1 MTLTDRL
8 LFIGIGIGV
17 GLILT
22 YITYLLRGVH
32 KRQDTMIQELKN
44 KKKNDD
50 GILERGWATAIAL
63 VFTLSLLFYS
73 VYIGYANTQDIKEKA
88 QEQFVNVC
96 QAGETNRTV
105 LREMVDAIYTLATVG
120 IQEPKNDTQQ
130 ARINAYIDRVNA
142 FRNDMYDKIHPP
154 KACEPYVSDD
164 HVEPATPDI
173 QHVKRRP

>member
-32 KRQDTMIQELKN
+32 KRQDTMIKELR

-73 VYIGYANTQDIKEKA
+73 VYVGYSNTQDIKEKA

-96 QAGETNRTV
+96 QSGEGNREV
-105 LREMVDAIYTLATVG
+105 LRAMVDAIYTLATVG

-142 FRNDMYDKIHPP
+142 FRDEMYNKIHPP

>member
-1 MTLTDRL
+1 MTFTDRL

-32 KRQDTMIQELKN
+32 KRQDTMIKELR

-120 IQEPKNDTQQ
+120 IQEPKNDAQL

-142 FRNDMYDKIHPP
+142 FRDEMYNKIHPT

-164 HVEPATPDI
+164 HVEPSTPDI